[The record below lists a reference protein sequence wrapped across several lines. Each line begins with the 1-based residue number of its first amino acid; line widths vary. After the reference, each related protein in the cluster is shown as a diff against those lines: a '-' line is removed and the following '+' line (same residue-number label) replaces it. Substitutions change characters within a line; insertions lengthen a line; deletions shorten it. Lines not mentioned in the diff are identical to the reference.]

1 MTETVTQNQVR
12 EKIIADCSN
21 EKRRVEY
28 HYRRL
33 GWRDVDFCGLEGK
46 TIKEKTEAFAV
57 DGGVELRAPCGCQRL
72 VNPDGTEELIVHCDD
87 HPDGIPELPKTEKV
101 RKAPC
106 CGEHGTPM
114 EWRRDGRYHCKEC
127 EINDR

>member
-1 MTETVTQNQVR
+1 MGETVGQNSVKER
-12 EKIIADCSN
+12 IVSKYLN
-21 EKRRVEY
+21 EKQRVES
-28 HYRRL
+28 HYRNQ
-33 GWRDVDFCGLEGK
+33 GWEVAIKGLKGK
-46 TIKEKTEAFAV
+46 TIAEKMKAFAV
-57 DGGVELRAPCGCQRL
+57 NGGVELRAPCGCQRL

-87 HPDGIPELPKTEKV
+87 HPDGIPELPKIEKI

-114 EWRRDGRYHCKEC
+114 EWRQDKRYHCKEC